1 MKKSRLKRIFLGLIQ
16 HLLAAAVTI
25 SVVGLLLNSYINVES
40 IDGPKTYKIFPI
52 TSDLEFEDSEIYH
65 DLFRNAVSDITQLVM
80 IKDQMETN
88 GVLDP
93 MKKIDVTAFAKE
105 LGVETDC
112 AVTAVYELDD
122 IVKWGKSGVEYKTR
136 IMSLS
141 EFVNYFGYCI
151 YPENFVLN
159 EYGQLEFDGFHRVE
173 DLPKVEEEQ
182 DGTLPENEQD
192 PMHQVQT
199 VMNTYSDEQL
209 EDLVSSFIM
218 AHDLPGVGISREDD
232 GSLTVYLELLTCR
245 YATISGEKQL
255 VDMVNNWV
263 DCIRLQS
270 NVAETINTI
279 AINYPRYQLCNSAY
293 SAENSNVKYMVRL
306 MTENGNCTYTNVPQ
320 LTELSDN
327 DVTEFFQE
335 YRRYL
340 IYYPDNLV
348 FMGNTVL
355 SEDEIDA
362 YISKYAYP
370 DTTHIWLG
378 VDTTYPIEGDMFRTA
393 NDIYEKIVP
402 NVSKIIIL
410 IAGLAVIWVVSVIYL
425 SITAG
430 VAVTREG
437 KKVYYTNRFDR
448 IATELL
454 ICLMGIFSVGA
465 VWGFYIVRDL
475 VQGVGTET
483 LQALGIHQLT
493 RMYQYGICG
502 IFGVYVSLT
511 FGIVWYSLVR
521 RIKAGNLWKDSFLH
535 LICAGIVNTV
545 KLVIRHKNS
554 AVSTLIPYNLFLLTN
569 LAGILVMYI
578 LRSSQAM
585 VSLFILI
592 ILVVIDCAVG
602 VALFRQRAEQIEIVE
617 GISRIRDG
625 EVEFKLETGSLH
637 GANRELADAVNN
649 IGEGI
654 EKAVKS
660 SMKDEQMKTDLIT
673 NVSHDIKTPLTSI
686 INYVDLLKRLKIEE
700 EPAKGYITILDG
712 KAQKLKQLSDDLVE
726 VSKISS
732 GNIVLEKERLN
743 LTELVNQSI
752 GEFSEKME
760 ENGLHIVFD
769 DTLPTYI
776 YADSRR
782 MWRVVENLLN
792 NVCKYALEGTRVY
805 IDLVKEDGMI
815 ELSVKNISKQQMN
828 VRGDDLTE
836 RFIRGDSSRTTEGSG
851 LGLSIAKSLVQV
863 HGGTFEIVLDGDL
876 FKVVLTFPEY
886 VESEMST
893 TEE

>member
-1 MKKSRLKRIFLGLIQ
+1 MKKFRLKRFFLGLMQ
-16 HLLAAAVTI
+16 HLIAAAITI
-25 SVVGLLLNSYINVES
+25 SVVALLLNSYINVES

-52 TSDLEFEDSEIYH
+52 VSDAEFEDSEIYH

-80 IKDQMETN
+80 IKDQMETD
-88 GVLDP
+88 GMLDP
-93 MKKIDVTAFAKE
+93 LKKIDVTAFVKE
-105 LGVETDC
+105 LGVETEC

-159 EYGQLEFDGFHRVE
+159 DYGQLEFVGFHRVE
-173 DLPKVEEEQ
+173 DVSEGEV
-182 DGTLPENEQD
+182 LPEDSTNPIQI
-192 PMHQVQT
+192 
-199 VMNTYSDEQL
+199 VMNNYSDEQL
-209 EDLVSSFIM
+209 EDLVSSYIL
-218 AHDLPGVGISREDD
+218 AQDLPGVGISREDD

-245 YATISGEKQL
+245 YPTLSGEKQL
-255 VDMVNNWV
+255 VDMVDNWV

-293 SAENSNVKYMVRL
+293 SAENSNVKYMVRV
-306 MTENGNCTYTNVPQ
+306 MTEKGICTYTNVPD
-320 LTELSDN
+320 LEKLSDN

-348 FMGNTVL
+348 FMGNTVV

-362 YISKYAYP
+362 YISKYEYAYP

-378 VDTTYPIEGDMFRTA
+378 VDTSYPVEGDMFRTA
-393 NDIYEKIVP
+393 NDIYDKIVP
-402 NVSKIIIL
+402 NVSKIVSMIV
-410 IAGLAVIWVVSVIYL
+410 GLAVVWIALGIYL
-425 SITAG
+425 TINAG
-430 VAVTREG
+430 VAVTKAG
-437 KKVYYTNRFDR
+437 KMVYYTNRFDR

-454 ICLMGIFSVGA
+454 LCLSALFCVGG
-465 VWGFYIVRDL
+465 VFGFHILKDL
-475 VQGVGTET
+475 AQGVGTET
-483 LQALGIHQLT
+483 FQVLGIHQLT
-493 RMYQYGICG
+493 RLYQYGICG
-502 IFGVYVSLT
+502 VYGIYISLT
-511 FGIVWYSLVR
+511 FDIVWYSLMR
-521 RIKAGNLWKDSFLH
+521 RIKAGNLWKDSVLRF
-535 LICAGIVNTV
+535 ICVRIVSTIR
-545 KLVIRHKNS
+545 LVIRHRNS
-554 AVSTLIPYNLFLLTN
+554 AVSTLIPYNLFLVTN

-578 LRSSQAM
+578 LKSTQPV
-585 VSLFILI
+585 VSILI
-592 ILVVIDCAVG
+592 LCAVVIIDCAVG
-602 VALFRQRAEQIEIVE
+602 LVLFRRRAEQVEIVD
-617 GISRIRDG
+617 GINRIRDG
-625 EVEFKLETGSLH
+625 EVEFKLETDSLH
-637 GANRELADAVNN
+637 GANKELADAVNN

-700 EPAKGYITILDG
+700 EPAKGYITILEG

-760 ENGLHIVFD
+760 ENGLQIIFD

-805 IDLVKEDGMI
+805 IDLVKEDGII

-863 HGGTFEIVLDGDL
+863 HGGTFDIVLDGDL

-886 VESEMST
+886 AA
-893 TEE
+893 TEDVKIEE